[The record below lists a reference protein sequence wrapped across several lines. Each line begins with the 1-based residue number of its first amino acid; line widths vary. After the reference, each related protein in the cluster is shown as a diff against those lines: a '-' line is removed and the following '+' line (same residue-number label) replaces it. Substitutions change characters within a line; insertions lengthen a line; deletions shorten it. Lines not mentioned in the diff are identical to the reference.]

1 MLSNDLLSEG
11 IITDIK
17 VNAIVIEYDS
27 YVELQISRIR
37 EEQKQQLV

>member
-37 EEQKQQLV
+37 EEQKQQPV